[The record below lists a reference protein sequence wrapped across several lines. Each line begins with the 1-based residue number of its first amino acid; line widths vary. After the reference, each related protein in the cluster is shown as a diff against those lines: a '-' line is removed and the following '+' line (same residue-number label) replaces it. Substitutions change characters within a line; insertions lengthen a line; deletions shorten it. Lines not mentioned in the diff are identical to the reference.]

1 MQRHRPG
8 LVPDDPVDCDTTPGL
23 EGLDRRFRVRAK
35 NAVDPLR
42 SCSPLTG
49 GAIGEHS
56 LQALNQSTGGSP
68 SQDRHRPAIGQG
80 VPGQRADNAV
90 DKQPGPFLEGFHRR
104 LQLRAEYTVD
114 TDPKIRSPAQRSL
127 QTPNDITRRTGA
139 DRRLT
144 WIGHHRLH

>member
-1 MQRHRPG
+1 
-8 LVPDDPVDCDTTPGL
+8 
-23 EGLDRRFRVRAK
+23 
-35 NAVDPLR
+35 
-42 SCSPLTG
+42 
-49 GAIGEHS
+49 
-56 LQALNQSTGGSP
+56 LQALNQSTGGSL
-68 SQDRHRPAIGQG
+68 SKDRHRPAIGQG

-144 WIGHHRLH
+144 WIGHHRLHQSERPEDALVSSSNQKMSVNRVTSRRHP